1 MKTIDTILRLA
12 AALVAIGAAI
22 YAIAKYGDQLVA
34 WAKKFCPNASKCNI
48 VYSTANET
56 PEEPAAEAAEEAP
69 AEEAAEEEAPAEE
82 APVEEAPAEEEAPAP
97 EIPEGEP
104 VAEAED
110 FAE

>member
-56 PEEPAAEAAEEAP
+56 AEEPAAEAP
-69 AEEAAEEEAPAEE
+69 AEEAAEEAAPVEE